1 MKPEGSVI
9 DYVSVELVDPLQTL
23 SLFFGAAKSY
33 LPESQIHDFLK
44 TVAAGID
51 KHIYQKIVMV

>member
-1 MKPEGSVI
+1 MI